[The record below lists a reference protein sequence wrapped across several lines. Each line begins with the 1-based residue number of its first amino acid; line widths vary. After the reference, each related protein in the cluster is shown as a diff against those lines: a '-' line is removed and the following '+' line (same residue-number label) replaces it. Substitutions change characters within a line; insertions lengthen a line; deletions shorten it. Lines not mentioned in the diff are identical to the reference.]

1 LALSDKHTR
10 FTRALLFL
18 NGGFAAC
25 IDHKDESMPMDKLIW
40 LGAGL
45 LGGLII
51 AFLIYLIRRSTTFR
65 FISQAKQIAE
75 EIKESG
81 RSEVEGI
88 KKAAILEAKDEWFKQ
103 KRVLEDEIK
112 DRQKELRIQEKKYG
126 DRLASLDKRLD
137 ALDKKETNLGEQER
151 RLKNREEDI
160 SRKNLECER
169 IIGEQRA
176 RLTEIAG
183 LSREDAV
190 QIMRNELI
198 GQARQVAANDA
209 RLTIEQ
215 IKMDTSKK
223 AAEILSTAIQRLAVD
238 HVSES
243 TVSVVSLPS
252 DEMKG
257 RIIGREGRNI
267 RTFEKASG
275 VDLIIDDTPEAVV
288 LSCFDPVRRE
298 IARLSLEKLISDGRI
313 HPGRI
318 EEVISKTGKEME
330 ETLMKIGEKAV
341 LETNIHNISSN
352 LIKILGRLQYRTS
365 YGQNVLKHSMEA
377 AWICGILAAELGLD
391 QEIARRAG
399 LLHDIGKAVDQEF
412 EGTHAIIGA
421 NIARKNGESKII
433 VNAIEAHHEEAEATS
448 VYAAL
453 VQASDA
459 ISGARPGA
467 RREMLETYMQRLAKL
482 EEIANSVEGVNKSY
496 AIQAGRELR
505 IIVEPTMVEDAQT
518 PLLAT
523 EIAAQIEK
531 EVQYPGQIKVTVIRE
546 TRQIAMAK

>member
-1 LALSDKHTR
+1 M
-10 FTRALLFL
+10 
-18 NGGFAAC
+18 NYVQ
-25 IDHKDESMPMDKLIW
+25 
-40 LGAGL
+40 LGAGA
-45 LGGLII
+45 LGGFLLALII
-51 AFLIYLIRRSTTFR
+51 YLLQRNTAFKM
-65 FISQAKQIAE
+65 ISQSNAIAE
-75 EIKESG
+75 EIKNSAIKEAESA
-81 RSEVEGI
+81 
-88 KKAAILEAKDEWFKQ
+88 KKAALIEARDEWFKQ
-103 KRVLEDEIK
+103 KKIMEEEIK
-112 DRQKELRIQEKKYG
+112 ERQKELRIQEKKYNE
-126 DRLASLDKRLD
+126 RLGSLDKRLD
-137 ALDKKETNLGEQER
+137 SLDKKENNLTDQER
-151 RLKNREEDI
+151 KLKNKEEEL
-160 SRKNLECER
+160 SVKLTEAEAVLVAQK
-169 IIGEQRA
+169 EK
-176 RLTEIAG
+176 LTEIAG
-183 LSREDAV
+183 ISRDEALQKLREELLS
-190 QIMRNELI
+190 
-198 GQARQVAANDA
+198 QARSVVANEAK
-209 RLTIEQ
+209 LTIEQ
-215 IKMDTSKK
+215 LKLDLNRK
-223 AAEILSTAIQRLAVD
+223 AGEMLSTAIQRMAVD
-238 HVSES
+238 HVSET

-318 EEVISKTGKEME
+318 EEVIAKTTKEMDE
-330 ETLMKIGEKAV
+330 NLIKIGEKAV
-341 LETNIHNISSN
+341 LETNIHNISPN
-352 LIKILGRLQYRTS
+352 LIRVLGRLNYRTS
-365 YGQNVLKHSMEA
+365 YGQNVLQHSIEA
-377 AWICGILAAELGLD
+377 AWICGILAAELKLD
-391 QEIARRAG
+391 QELARRAG
-399 LLHDIGKAVDQEF
+399 LLHDIGKAVDHEF
-412 EGTHAIIGA
+412 DGTHAIIGA
-421 NIARKNGESKII
+421 NLARKNGEGKLI
-433 VNAIEAHHEEAEATS
+433 VNAIEAHHEEVEAIS

-505 IIVEPTMVEDAQT
+505 IIVEPALVEDSQT

>member
-1 LALSDKHTR
+1 MAAIGLVLGFLIALV
-10 FTRALLFL
+10 
-18 NGGFAAC
+18 
-25 IDHKDESMPMDKLIW
+25 
-40 LGAGL
+40 
-45 LGGLII
+45 
-51 AFLIYLIRRSTTFR
+51 IYLIKRNSAFHL
-65 FISQAKQIAE
+65 ISGAKKIAE
-75 EIKESG
+75 EIRESAKTDIETS
-81 RSEVEGI
+81 R
-88 KKAAILEAKDEWFKQ
+88 KAAILEAKDEWFKQ
-103 KRVLEDEIK
+103 KKILEDEIK
-112 DRQKELRIQEKKYG
+112 DRQKELRFQEKKYN
-126 DRLASLDKRLD
+126 DRISSLDKRLE
-137 ALDKKETNLGEQER
+137 AMDKKEANMVEQEKHLKHRDEEINR
-151 RLKNREEDI
+151 RTQEAEL
-160 SRKNLECER
+160 
-169 IIGEQRA
+169 IIIEQRA
-176 RLTEIAG
+176 KLSEISG
-183 LSREDAV
+183 LSREEALTV
-190 QIMRNELI
+190 MRDELLV
-198 GQARQVAANDA
+198 QARQVAANDA
-209 RLTIEQ
+209 KLTIEQ
-215 IKMDTSKK
+215 IKLDTSKK
-223 AAEILSTAIQRLAVD
+223 AADILSTAIQRLAVD
-238 HVSES
+238 YVSES

-330 ETLMKIGEKAV
+330 ETLVKLGEKAV
-341 LETNIHNISSN
+341 LETNIHNISGN
-352 LIKILGRLQYRTS
+352 LIKILGRLHYRTS
-365 YGQNVLKHSMEA
+365 YGQNVLKHSLEA

-412 EGTHAIIGA
+412 DGTHAIIGA
-421 NIARKNGESKII
+421 NLARKNGESKII
-433 VNAIEAHHEEAEATS
+433 VNAIEAHHEEVEATS

-482 EEIANSVEGVNKSY
+482 EEIAGAVEGVNKSY

-505 IIVEPTMVEDAQT
+505 IIVEPSMVEDAQT
-518 PLLAT
+518 ALLAT

>member
-1 LALSDKHTR
+1 
-10 FTRALLFL
+10 
-18 NGGFAAC
+18 
-25 IDHKDESMPMDKLIW
+25 MPLDKLIY
-40 LGAGL
+40 LGGGLLAGL
-45 LGGLII
+45 LLALI
-51 AFLIYLIRRSTTFR
+51 FYLLRRKTTFH

-75 EIKESG
+75 EIKISAKNEIETA
-81 RSEVEGI
+81 R
-88 KKAAILEAKDEWFKQ
+88 KAAVLEAKDDWFKQ
-103 KRVLEDEIK
+103 KRVMEDEIK
-112 DRQKELRIQEKKYG
+112 DRQKELRVQEKKYS

-151 RLKNREEDI
+151 KLKNKEEDL
-160 SRKNLECER
+160 SRKSLETER
-169 IIGEQRA
+169 LINEQRA
-176 RLTEIAG
+176 KLSEIAG
-183 LSREDAV
+183 LSREQAV
-190 QIMRNELI
+190 QLMREELI
-198 GQARQVAANDA
+198 TQARQVAANDA
-209 RLTIEQ
+209 RITIEQ
-215 IKMDTSKK
+215 IKLDMNNK

-318 EEVISKTGKEME
+318 EEVIAKTGREME
-330 ETLMKIGEKAV
+330 ETLVRIGEKAV
-341 LETNIHNISSN
+341 LETNIHNISPN
-352 LIKILGRLQYRTS
+352 LIKIMGRLQYRTS

-377 AWICGILAAELGLD
+377 AWICGILAAELNLD

-412 EGTHAIIGA
+412 EGTHALIGA
-421 NIARKNGESKII
+421 NLARKNGESKLI
-433 VNAIEAHHEEAEATS
+433 VNAIEAHHEETEATS

-505 IIVEPTMVEDAQT
+505 IIVEPAMVEDSQT

-531 EVQYPGQIKVTVIRE
+531 QVQYPGQIKVTVIRE

>member
-1 LALSDKHTR
+1 EAD
-10 FTRALLFL
+10 
-18 NGGFAAC
+18 
-25 IDHKDESMPMDKLIW
+25 
-40 LGAGL
+40 
-45 LGGLII
+45 
-51 AFLIYLIRRSTTFR
+51 
-65 FISQAKQIAE
+65 
-75 EIKESG
+75 
-81 RSEVEGI
+81 
-88 KKAAILEAKDEWFKQ
+88 IL
-103 KRVLEDEIK
+103 
-112 DRQKELRIQEKKYG
+112 
-126 DRLASLDKRLD
+126 
-137 ALDKKETNLGEQER
+137 
-151 RLKNREEDI
+151 
-160 SRKNLECER
+160 
-169 IIGEQRA
+169 IGEQRA
-176 RLTEIAG
+176 KLSEIAG
-183 LSREDAV
+183 LSREEALNV
-190 QIMRNELI
+190 MREELI
-198 GQARQVAANDA
+198 SQARQVAANDA
-209 RLTIEQ
+209 KLTIEQ
-215 IKMDTSKK
+215 IKLDTSRK

-298 IARLSLEKLISDGRI
+298 IARLALEKLISDGRI

-318 EEVISKTGKEME
+318 EDVIVKTGKEME
-330 ETLMKIGEKAV
+330 ETLIKLGEKAV
-341 LETNIHNISSN
+341 LETNIHNISGN
-352 LIKILGRLQYRTS
+352 LIKVLGRLHYRTS
-365 YGQNVLKHSMEA
+365 YGQNVLKHSLEA

-399 LLHDIGKAVDQEF
+399 MLHDIGKAVDQEF
-412 EGTHAIIGA
+412 DGTHAIIGA
-421 NIARKNGESKII
+421 NLARKNGESKII
-433 VNAIEAHHEEAEATS
+433 VNAIEAHHEEVEATS

-482 EEIANSVEGVNKSY
+482 EDIANSVQGVNKSY

-505 IIVEPTMVEDAQT
+505 IIVEPSLVEDAQT
-518 PLLAT
+518 SLLAT

>member
-1 LALSDKHTR
+1 MLMNAYIAAATGLV
-10 FTRALLFL
+10 A
-18 NGGFAAC
+18 GFVIA
-25 IDHKDESMPMDKLIW
+25 
-40 LGAGL
+40 
-45 LGGLII
+45 LII
-51 AFLIYLIRRSTTFR
+51 YLVQRNHAFKMVAQS
-65 FISQAKQIAE
+65 KQIAE
-75 EIKESG
+75 EL
-81 RSEVEGI
+81 
-88 KKAAILEAKDEWFKQ
+88 KKTAAQEAETLKKSAMLEAREKWFEQ
-103 KRVLEDEIK
+103 KRVMEDEIK
-112 DRQKELRIQEKKYG
+112 ERQKELRIQEKKYN
-126 DRLASLDKRLD
+126 DRLSTLDKRLD
-137 ALDKKETNLGEQER
+137 SLDKKENYLTEQEK
-151 RLKNREEDI
+151 KNKQKEDELSVKLI
-160 SRKNLECER
+160 DSEK
-169 IIGEQRA
+169 IIAEQRNK
-176 RLTEIAG
+176 LTEIAG
-183 LSREDAV
+183 ISRDEALQRLREELLS
-190 QIMRNELI
+190 
-198 GQARQVAANDA
+198 QARSITANDA
-209 RLTIEQ
+209 KLAIEQ
-215 IKMDTSKK
+215 IKLDANKK
-223 AAEILSTAIQRLAVD
+223 AVEILSTAIQRMAVD
-238 HVSES
+238 HVSET

-298 IARLSLEKLISDGRI
+298 IARLALEKLISDGRI

-318 EEVISKTGKEME
+318 EEVISKTTKEMD
-330 ETLMKIGEKAV
+330 ETLIKIGEKAV
-341 LETNIHNISSN
+341 LETNIHNISPN

-365 YGQNVLKHSMEA
+365 YGQNVLQHSIEA
-377 AWICGILAAELGLD
+377 AWICGILAAELKID
-391 QEIARRAG
+391 QEVARRAG
-399 LLHDIGKAVDQEF
+399 LLHDIGKAVDHEF
-412 EGTHAIIGA
+412 DGTHAIIGA
-421 NIARKNGESKII
+421 NLARKNGEGKII

-505 IIVEPTMVEDAQT
+505 IIVEPAMVEDSQT

>member
-1 LALSDKHTR
+1 MQMMNPYLALGIG
-10 FTRALLFL
+10 LVL
-18 NGGFAAC
+18 GFVAA
-25 IDHKDESMPMDKLIW
+25 
-40 LGAGL
+40 
-45 LGGLII
+45 LII
-51 AFLIYLIRRSTTFR
+51 YMIRRNSTFKL
-65 FISQAKQIAE
+65 ISQANQIAE
-75 EIKESG
+75 DIKKDAKHEA
-81 RSEVEGI
+81 ENA
-88 KKAAILEAKDEWFKQ
+88 KKAAILEAREEWFKQ
-103 KRVLEDEIK
+103 KRIMDEEIK
-112 DRQKELRIQEKKYG
+112 ERQKELRIQEKKYNE
-126 DRLASLDKRLD
+126 RLGSLDKRLD
-137 ALDKKETNLGEQER
+137 SLDKKETNLTEQEKK
-151 RLKNREEDI
+151 LKAKEEEL
-160 SRKNLECER
+160 SNKKLEYDQ
-169 IIGEQRA
+169 IVAEQKTKLA
-176 RLTEIAG
+176 EIAG
-183 LSREDAV
+183 LTREEAV
-190 QIMRNELI
+190 ARLREELI
-198 GQARQVAANDA
+198 TQARNVAANDA

-215 IKMDTSKK
+215 LKLDASKK
-223 AAEILSTAIQRLAVD
+223 AAEILSTAIQRMAVD
-238 HVSES
+238 HVSET

-318 EEVISKTGKEME
+318 EEVVAKTTKEME

-341 LETNIHNISSN
+341 LETNIHNISPN
-352 LIKILGRLQYRTS
+352 LIKVLGRLHYRTS
-365 YGQNVLKHSMEA
+365 YGQNVLQHSIEA

-399 LLHDIGKAVDQEF
+399 MLHDIGKAVDHEF
-412 EGTHAIIGA
+412 DGTHAIIGA
-421 NIARKNGESKII
+421 NLARKNGEGKLI
-433 VNAIEAHHEEAEATS
+433 VNAIEAHHEEVEATS

-453 VQASDA
+453 AQASDA

-482 EEIANSVEGVNKSY
+482 EEIANSVEGVSKSY

-505 IIVEPTMVEDAQT
+505 IIVEPGVVDEGTTA
-518 PLLAT
+518 LLAT
-523 EIAAQIEK
+523 EIAANIEK
-531 EVQYPGQIKVTVIRE
+531 QVQYPGQIKVTVIRE

>member
-1 LALSDKHTR
+1 MPQINPFLAL
-10 FTRALLFL
+10 AL
-18 NGGFAAC
+18 GVIVGFVVA
-25 IDHKDESMPMDKLIW
+25 LV
-40 LGAGL
+40 
-45 LGGLII
+45 
-51 AFLIYLIRRSTTFR
+51 IYLSRRNSTFKL
-65 FISQAKQIAE
+65 ISQATQIAE
-75 EIKESG
+75 DIKKDAKQEA
-81 RSEVEGI
+81 ETA
-88 KKAAILEAKDEWFKQ
+88 KKAALLEAREEWFKQ
-103 KRVLEDEIK
+103 KRIMDEEIK
-112 DRQKELRIQEKKYG
+112 ERQKELRIQEKKYNE
-126 DRLASLDKRLD
+126 RLGSLDKRLD
-137 ALDKKETNLGEQER
+137 SLDKKESNLTEQER
-151 RLKNREEDI
+151 KLKTKEDELSQKKVELETTI
-160 SRKNLECER
+160 SEQKNKL
-169 IIGEQRA
+169 A
-176 RLTEIAG
+176 EIAG
-183 LSREDAV
+183 LTREEAV
-190 QIMRNELI
+190 ARLREELI
-198 GQARQVAANDA
+198 SQARQVAANDA

-215 IKMDTSKK
+215 LKLDANKK
-223 AAEILSTAIQRLAVD
+223 AAEILSTAIQRMAVD
-238 HVSES
+238 HISET

-318 EEVISKTGKEME
+318 EEVVAKTTKEME

-341 LETNIHNISSN
+341 LETNIHNISPN
-352 LIKILGRLQYRTS
+352 LIKVLGRLHYRTS
-365 YGQNVLKHSMEA
+365 YGQNVLQHSIEA

-399 LLHDIGKAVDQEF
+399 LLHDIGKAVDHEF
-412 EGTHAIIGA
+412 DGTHAIIGA
-421 NIARKNGESKII
+421 NLARKNGEGKLI
-433 VNAIEAHHEEAEATS
+433 VNSIEAHHEEVEATS

-482 EEIANSVEGVNKSY
+482 EEIANSVEGVSKSY

-505 IIVEPTMVEDAQT
+505 IIVEPGVVDEGTTA
-518 PLLAT
+518 LLAT
-523 EIAAQIEK
+523 EIAANIEK
-531 EVQYPGQIKVTVIRE
+531 QVQYPGQIKVTVIRE